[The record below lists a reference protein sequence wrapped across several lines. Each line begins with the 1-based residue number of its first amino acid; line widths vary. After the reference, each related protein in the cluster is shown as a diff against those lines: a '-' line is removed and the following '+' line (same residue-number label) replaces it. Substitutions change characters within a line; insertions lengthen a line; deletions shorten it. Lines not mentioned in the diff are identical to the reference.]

1 MEPSLDTLSKYRPC
15 EINNGSLFFSGDE
28 SDLYSLEYQS
38 LIFTKC
44 NYIAYYSCQYFSLKQ
59 FESLDTLISFKTP
72 ENDVEAFCKFESYI
86 ESLSIEISCGSF
98 NVLIHPESPE
108 EEAVIFSLNNEYNL
122 SKQAVPNDPANCFIK
137 INFSLAVKEDEKELV
152 NLNGDEITRYDE
164 ILCISHLGVLLR
176 HESLFGDKIIWASAN
191 GAVITAEIGCAVL
204 CAAIDAVSQ
213 QIFLSVE
220 REGLQCIS
228 VYCIKD
234 LRNTENFGKL
244 YGTAT
249 PFFYLGKIII
259 YGTGSIDGIGLYT
272 PDGIRF
278 QTIRN
283 GLSDYCYI
291 NSSAENLKVL
301 SLLPENEPTVHFL
314 FFHGGPESCEWDN
327 PRMPGVINEMSK
339 HNAAFHILNYA
350 GSTRFGSVYR
360 NSVNGDVMN
369 RIVTP
374 VIAWLNEKICTDRI
388 ILFGASFG
396 GTIALE
402 LLCRRYEINSML
414 TGILLVNPLLD
425 LRDHIER
432 VKDLAGDVAFF
443 DSKFGKND
451 MTYVDK
457 NRYLENVNST
467 DIPVSL
473 QIGRRDEVID
483 FRVAYDF
490 AKLMKKNTDNHLHI
504 DDGGHAPLSHFAS
517 RQQSLLNFLIQRK
530 IWLCKTALID

>member
-28 SDLYSLEYQS
+28 SALYSLDYQS

-44 NYIAYYSCQYFSLKQ
+44 NYIAYYSCQFFSLKQ
-59 FESLDTLISFKTP
+59 FESLEILINFKTP
-72 ENDVEAFCKFESYI
+72 ENDVEAFCKFESDI
-86 ESLSIEISCGSF
+86 ESLSIDISCGSF
-98 NVLIHPESPE
+98 NVIIHPESPE
-108 EEAVIFSLNNEYNL
+108 EEAVIFSLDNEYKL
-122 SKQAVPNDPANCFIK
+122 SKQAVPNEPVKYFIK
-137 INFSLAVKEDEKELV
+137 INSSLAVKEGEKKLV
-152 NLNGDEITRYDE
+152 NLNGDEITCYDE
-164 ILCISHLGVLLR
+164 ISCISHLGVLLR
-176 HESLFGDKIIWASAN
+176 HESLFGDKIIWVSAN
-191 GAVITAEIGCAVL
+191 GSVITAEIGCAAL
-204 CAAIDAVSQ
+204 CAAIDAVRQ
-213 QIFLSVE
+213 QIYLSVE

-234 LRNTENFGKL
+234 LRNTKNFRKL

-249 PFFYLGKIII
+249 PFFYLGKIFI
-259 YGTGSIDGIGLYT
+259 YGTGSIDGIGLFT

-283 GLSDYCYI
+283 GLSDYHYI

-327 PRMPGVINEMSK
+327 PRMPGIINEMSK

-432 VKDLAGDVAFF
+432 VKDLAGDVTFF

-457 NRYLENVNST
+457 NRYLENINST

-473 QIGRRDEVID
+473 QIGRRDEVLD

-490 AKLMKKNTDNHLHI
+490 AKLMKKNTDNLLHI
-504 DDGGHAPLSHFAS
+504 DDGGHSPLSHFAS

>member
-15 EINNGSLFFSGDE
+15 EINNGCLFFSGDE
-28 SDLYSLEYQS
+28 SDLYSLDYQN

-44 NYIAYYSCQYFSLKQ
+44 NYIAYYSCQFFSLTQ
-59 FESLDTLISFKTP
+59 LESLEVFIIFKTP
-72 ENDVEAFCKFESYI
+72 EYDVEAFCKFDSYI
-86 ESLSIEISCGSF
+86 ESLSIDISSDSF
-98 NVLIHPESPE
+98 NVFIYPESPE
-108 EEAVIFSLNNEYNL
+108 EEAVVFSLDNEYNL
-122 SKQAVPNDPANCFIK
+122 SKQEVINDPVNYFIK
-137 INFSLAVKEDEKELV
+137 INSSLAVIEDEKKMFT
-152 NLNGDEITRYDE
+152 LNGDRITRYDE

-176 HESLFGDKIIWASAN
+176 HESLCGDKIIWASSS
-191 GAVITAEIGCAVL
+191 GAVITAEIGCAAL

-213 QIFLSVE
+213 QIYLSEE
-220 REGLQCIS
+220 RECLQCIS

-234 LRNTENFGKL
+234 LRNTKCFSKL

-249 PFFYLGKIII
+249 PFFYSGKIII

-272 PDGIRF
+272 PDGNKF
-278 QTIRN
+278 QAIRN
-283 GLSDYCYI
+283 GLPDYYYI

-301 SLLPENEPTVHFL
+301 SLLPGNEPSVHFL

-339 HNAAFHILNYA
+339 HNAAYHIMNYA

-360 NSVNGDVMN
+360 NSVNGDVMD

-374 VIAWLNEKICTDRI
+374 VIAWLNEKLCTNRI
-388 ILFGASFG
+388 IVFGASFG

-402 LLCRRYEINSML
+402 LLCRRNEINKML
-414 TGILLVNPLLD
+414 SGILLVNPLLD
-425 LRDHIER
+425 LSEHIHR
-432 VKDLAGDVAFF
+432 VKDLGGDVTFF

-451 MTYVDK
+451 MSYVDK

-473 QIGRRDEVID
+473 QIGRRDEVLD

-490 AKLMKKNTDNHLHI
+490 AKLMKKNTDNLLHI

-517 RQQSLLNFLIQRK
+517 RQQSLLSFLIKQK
-530 IWLCKTALID
+530 IWFCKKKL